1 MSNSIVCDNKFR
13 NFLEKTKVKKIIKKD
28 KKVVKEN
35 KLKRDEEKKEITKDK
50 KEVAENKIKK
60 EEEKKIST
68 RDKTEITENKRKRDE
83 EKKKETKTSN
93 EGYKEKNVVMESI
106 ENSKLIEDFELIDY
120 IKTGGTGQVY
130 QAKFKKIQTQKIA
143 ALKFLFHKKKSE
155 DHSEILIHKKLKH
168 NNIPD
173 IYGYYKIE
181 GGSCIAM
188 EFSKFGDLEN
198 FKKTIIKKTYLSET
212 LLCYFAYQILEA
224 ISYLHINKIIHM
236 DIKKQNILVDEF
248 LNVRLTDFSV
258 SLNYKE
264 CKDKIVLPRNGTCY
278 YISPEVLNE
287 EEIDVE
293 DASKIDIYSFGV
305 LLYVLAFNDYPYEL
319 RGIDSKNYN
328 QIKKNITEKELKFPE
343 KPNTSKM
350 FQNFVKKCLEKDN
363 KKRYNIYEAMRDPW
377 IKGYQF
383 IIDEKERYCNAS
395 KLLMNIMVDNIR
407 EFNHWIQNE

>member
-1 MSNSIVCDNKFR
+1 MSKSLVLDR
-13 NFLEKTKVKKIIKKD
+13 NGNINFIFTKEGKKKQISKEEKEVT
-28 KKVVKEN
+28 EN
-35 KLKRDEEKKEITKDK
+35 KSKRDKEI
-50 KEVAENKIKK
+50 KIN
-60 EEEKKIST
+60 T
-68 RDKTEITENKRKRDE
+68 RDKTEVTENKRKTDE

-93 EGYKEKNVVMESI
+93 EGCKEKRVIMESI

-173 IYGYYKIE
+173 IYGYYKIKD
-181 GGSCIAM
+181 GSCIAM

-212 LLCYFAYQILEA
+212 LLCYFGYQILEA
-224 ISYLHINKIIHM
+224 ILYLHINKIIHM

-264 CKDKIVLPRNGTCY
+264 CKDKIILPRNGTCY

-287 EEIDVE
+287 EEIDAK

-328 QIKKNITEKELKFPE
+328 QIKENITEKELKFPE
-343 KPNTSKM
+343 KPKTSKM

-395 KLLMNIMVDNIR
+395 KLLMNIMIDNIR
-407 EFNHWIQNE
+407 EFNHWIKNE